1 MIYSLL
7 ILGFLY
13 FGWAYPST
21 LNAQEETSYNILLMA
36 YFLISAHIAILNL
49 KNRIDLF
56 EPISMVIFISL
67 FLFVVSPMILLIN
80 KDTSINDVYM
90 FSGSAKATLLYI
102 LSYFAFALA
111 YFKNGYE
118 KQTSSKSQTTIYKT
132 NYYNTNRVL
141 FFSYSGWVVCF
152 LLSLVYNI
160 FVKGFSL
167 AYILSF
173 SLVENSESTIT
184 DTPLKFLI
192 NFGFSLIPFWLYIM
206 LYSKNKFIKIVTTV
220 LTTVIYFMA
229 GTRFIF
235 IILFGSLY
243 ILKSIIKNKR
253 PSFKFILSSLSV
265 VVIFFSIIGFIR
277 NSVRDGIG
285 FSLSSFDIRE
295 QLYEAFYTNANI
307 VMPFYTI
314 VDKIP
319 SVFPHTWGNGYFL
332 EPLYYFL
339 PRFLY
344 PNKPGAE
351 TADIVVAM
359 NNATGFEIA
368 QRWGMATPSFSELYI
383 QFGYFG
389 CIIGMFLFGNLLRKI
404 KKLYVKNNASIHD
417 LIYYVIIFTTL
428 FQFLIRGYM
437 AMNVFLILFLL
448 LPVSLVKAFS
458 RKYN

>member
-7 ILGFLY
+7 IVGFLY
-13 FGWAYPST
+13 FGWAYPPT
-21 LNAQEETSYNILLMA
+21 LTAAEQTSYNLLLLA
-36 YFLISAHIAILNL
+36 YFLISTHVCHLNL
-49 KNRIDLF
+49 KNKIDLF

-67 FLFVVSPMILLIN
+67 FLFVISPMIFLIN
-80 KDTSINDVYM
+80 NDTAINNVYM
-90 FSGSAKATLLYI
+90 FTGSSKATILYTI
-102 LSYFAFALA
+102 SYFAFALG
-111 YFKNGYE
+111 YFKNGYI
-118 KQTSSKSQTTIYKT
+118 KQTSAKSDATLYKI
-132 NYYNTNRVL
+132 NQYNTSKVL
-141 FFSYSGWVVCF
+141 FFSYLGWVVCF

-167 AYILSF
+167 AYILSL
-173 SLVENSESTIT
+173 SLVENTESYSTY
-184 DTPLKFLI
+184 TPLKFLI
-192 NFGFSLIPFWLYIM
+192 NFSYCLIPFWLYIM
-206 LYSKNKFIKIVTTV
+206 IYSKYKAIKIAITA
-220 LTTVIYFMA
+220 LTTIIYFMD
-229 GTRFIF
+229 GSRFIF

-243 ILKSIIKNKR
+243 ILRSIVKNKR
-253 PSFKFILSSLSV
+253 PSAKFIFSSISV
-265 VVIFFSIIGFIR
+265 VVVFFSILVFIR
-277 NSVRDGIG
+277 KGVRDGIG

-295 QLYEAFYTNANI
+295 QLYETFYTNANI
-307 VMPFYTI
+307 VMPFYAI
-314 VDKIP
+314 VDKMP
-319 SVFPHTWGNGYFL
+319 SIYAHTWGKGYFL
-332 EPLYYFL
+332 EPFYYFL

-359 NNATGFEIA
+359 NNASGFEIA
-368 QRWGMATPSFSELYI
+368 QRWGMATPNFSELYI
-383 QFGYFG
+383 KFGYFG

-448 LPVSLVKAFS
+448 LPVYLVKSFS